1 MSISEKLDLAIKL
14 KETGTTEGFY
24 EVKYKDKTLE
34 KQAYMSEDEWD
45 SFFKNMK
52 SYAREEFGNGGGGET
67 KEKEGRPPK
76 MASYGSSSRMIY
88 NLSCKIDGFHFEKQL
103 STTVGGKANLDGFF
117 EDDSRYVF
125 VEAKCHEPYTA
136 KKNVVS
142 KSYEE
147 LYKYINEHM
156 TGNVH
161 VDMETSK
168 CGKNLNVE
176 YLVKDEKIERFDMKQ
191 MICHL
196 LGIATGLLNGTLESK
211 KIDFIYLLYDPTK
224 LEIEENSKDVI
235 VSIYERTCYES
246 NLFNFKTLFGV
257 ILEYLRNTKFID
269 AMSDDDISNVVEN
282 FTFTLAS
289 QENYKALIK

>member
-1 MSISEKLDLAIKL
+1 
-14 KETGTTEGFY
+14 
-24 EVKYKDKTLE
+24 
-34 KQAYMSEDEWD
+34 
-45 SFFKNMK
+45 
-52 SYAREEFGNGGGGET
+52 
-67 KEKEGRPPK
+67 
-76 MASYGSSSRMIY
+76 
-88 NLSCKIDGFHFEKQL
+88 
-103 STTVGGKANLDGFF
+103 
-117 EDDSRYVF
+117 
-125 VEAKCHEPYTA
+125 
-136 KKNVVS
+136 
-142 KSYEE
+142 
-147 LYKYINEHM
+147 M

-196 LGIATGLLNGTLESK
+196 LGIATGLLNGTLERK